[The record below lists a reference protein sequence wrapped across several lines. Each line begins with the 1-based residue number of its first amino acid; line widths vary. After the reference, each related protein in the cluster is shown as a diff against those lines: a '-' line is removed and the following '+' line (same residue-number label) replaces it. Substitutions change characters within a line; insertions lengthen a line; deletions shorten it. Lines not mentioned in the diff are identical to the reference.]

1 MKIAAVAVALAYLAS
16 FVAAA
21 DEDTTMNIGMTSDKA
36 MTPGLRGASLYVPA
50 GVITNTIDA
59 KNNDVRVTKSNIVLS
74 KSDRVQL
81 TTAIKEML
89 ASHPEANLEAANL
102 MLEQLEPDNNPS
114 TTARV
119 ATNPAVISNAVNI
132 IASVLGRNPAAA
144 VGHTVGMIGAA
155 YPVITGTPPQPVTPL
170 YIPSRVITMS
180 PSARGVDTGTTTD
193 TTGAAGPAS
202 PTS

>member
-1 MKIAAVAVALAYLAS
+1 MKIAAVAAALVYLVS

-21 DEDTTMNIGMTSDKA
+21 DEDTTMNVGMTSDKA

-50 GVITNTIDA
+50 GVITNSIDA
-59 KNNDVRVTKSNIVLS
+59 KNNNVRVANSNIFLS
-74 KSDRVQL
+74 KSDRVRL
-81 TTAIKEML
+81 SAVIKEML
-89 ASHPEANLEAANL
+89 ASHPDANLEAANL

-119 ATNPAVISNAVNI
+119 ATNPVVISNAVNI

-180 PSARGVDTGTTTD
+180 PSARGVDTTD